1 MDRKLTPIK
10 NITKSTKNWT
20 AKVKVL
26 EKWRPRTA
34 QHSPLKF
41 QKLILADA
49 EGSRVQ
55 ATIFDENIQKLEG
68 TLEVY
73 NTYLISNA
81 EVKFVP
87 PQFRKIDFEWQW
99 QINASTLIQTF
110 DESSSHQDFLNLDF
124 VPFEQFEQHLGEQT
138 AIDILAAVAQVQTPK
153 VLNKPGNPRA
163 QEIIVINQEMKP
175 IILTFWDDFITKEG
189 TQLLQNTDPYPVLIG
204 IQVKVTPYNGHS
216 LSSRPGS
223 SFMIDPNTL
232 AAHALKAWCNA
243 NNEIVQQLCDEFLAK
258 PIIRTVPDPKD
269 DDFIPINDLPKIP
282 EMVESQ
288 TYWIRAKIS
297 IVTSDQEFWYMSC
310 SSCRK
315 SISATSETIFDCFNC
330 NTKKVMAKPRVKFE
344 VQLTDGSGS
353 MTATMF
359 ENHAKE
365 YFLVDGN
372 TLMKYAAE
380 NTENVIAVFPKLAL
394 QNEYRIQLKPRE
406 YPSRGVKALT
416 YNINTIKP
424 TLSENKEND
433 DPLTKARASP
443 SLEIK
448 AKKKLFSKD
457 DKPTTP

>member
-1 MDRKLTPIK
+1 MAQQLTLIK
-10 NITKSTKNWT
+10 NINRSTKNWT
-20 AKVKVL
+20 AKDKVL

-55 ATIFDENIQKLEG
+55 ATIFKENIQTLEG

-73 NTYLISNA
+73 HTYLISNA

-87 PQFRKIDFEWQW
+87 PKF
-99 QINASTLIQTF
+99 
-110 DESSSHQDFLNLDF
+110 HFLNLDF
-124 VPFEQFEQHLGEQT
+124 VPFEQFEPHLGEQT

-153 VLNKPGNPRA
+153 VLNKPGNPSA
-163 QEIIVINQEMKP
+163 QEIITINQE
-175 IILTFWDDFITKEG
+175 
-189 TQLLQNTDPYPVLIG
+189 
-204 IQVKVTPYNGHS
+204 
-216 LSSRPGS
+216 
-223 SFMIDPNTL
+223 
-232 AAHALKAWCNA
+232 CNA

-269 DDFIPINDLPKIP
+269 DDIIPINDLPKIP
-282 EMVESQ
+282 EMVESK
-288 TYWIRAKIS
+288 TYWTRAKIS
-297 IVTSDQEFWYMSC
+297 IISSDQNFWYMSC
-310 SSCRK
+310 NSCRK

-344 VQLTDGSGS
+344 VQLIDGSGS
-353 MTATMF
+353 MTATMS

-372 TLMKYAAE
+372 TLMKYAAK
-380 NTENVIAVFPKLAL
+380 NAKNVIVVFPKLAS

-406 YPSRGVKALT
+406 YPSCSVKALT

-424 TLSENKEND
+424 TLNENKEND
-433 DPLTKARASP
+433 NPLTKTGASP

-448 AKKKLFSKD
+448 AKKKLFPKD